1 MLEII
6 NNLHAWTFEYKHFIV
21 FSTAVIISSLLI
33 PLVIKISLKYGYVD
47 IPNSRKIH
55 TGRIPNL
62 GGVAIFLGLFIA
74 SLFWYKFFNNSD
86 FIFISASVLIL
97 LITGLF
103 DDIKGMKAKRKLVFQ
118 IVSAFIIV
126 AGGIRIT
133 SFHGFLGI
141 NELPVYFQY
150 LFSVVLIVGVIN
162 AYNLIDGIDGLAA
175 GIGIVNFGVM
185 GYVFFM
191 LHYTSF
197 ALLSFAV
204 SGSLLGFLIY
214 NYNPAKIFMGDT
226 GALVLGF
233 LTVVLGIKAIEL
245 NGFEAI
251 QVYSPKNMIVSIS
264 SIMFL
269 PVFDTLR
276 VIVVRIFKHKSPF
289 KAGKEHLHHVLLK
302 KGLHPREVALILIT
316 INIIMIL
323 IGFTVNYIIPVKV
336 FASSLMLIL

>member
-1 MLEII
+1 M
-6 NNLHAWTFEYKHFIV
+6 
-21 FSTAVIISSLLI
+21 
-33 PLVIKISLKYGYVD
+33 P
-47 IPNSRKIH
+47 
-55 TGRIPNL
+55 
-62 GGVAIFLGLFIA
+62 IFA
-74 SLFWYKFFNNSD
+74 
-86 FIFISASVLIL
+86 
-97 LITGLF
+97 
-103 DDIKGMKAKRKLVFQ
+103 
-118 IVSAFIIV
+118 
-126 AGGIRIT
+126 
-133 SFHGFLGI
+133 
-141 NELPVYFQY
+141 QY

-175 GIGIVNFGVM
+175 GIGVINFGVM

-204 SGSLLGFLIY
+204 SGSLLGFLVY

-251 QVYSPKNMIVSIS
+251 QVYSPKNMVVSIS

-269 PVFDTLR
+269 PVFDTIR
-276 VIVVRIFKHKSPF
+276 VFAIRIFKHKSPF
-289 KAGKEHLHHVLLK
+289 TAGKDHLHHVLLK
-302 KGLHPREVALILIT
+302 KGLHPREVTLILIT